1 MKISS
6 TLSLVAIA
14 CALAA
19 CGGGGGD
26 SGGSAPS
33 DSKPVPETP
42 KANYP
47 MEIPSSNYA
56 DANRAQIFDIINK
69 NRTTCGFSSIKQNS
83 LLDISTQGHASYLQA
98 NKTMGHTQISIN
110 PGFTGSDL
118 LARAKAAGYQ
128 PSVLGEIAGGGNSG
142 SLFAG
147 TSNSGIET
155 PLNPAGRTYIRGL
168 FATVYHLAGAVSE
181 WNEMGVGYSMSSNLT
196 SIPGE
201 TVFYSTAVVNFGV
214 PPGSTAPM
222 YGGGE
227 IRSFPC
233 DGITDVTPVF
243 ASETPNPYPSRDF
256 NLSPMGHPVIFTS
269 GSGGEITVTS
279 ASMTDVASG
288 ALVDTKI
295 FNASDDMHKILTL
308 DQAFVIPNYPLK
320 PNTAYSVSV
329 DGSSDGKSFR
339 KVIRFTTGNQ
349 S

>member
-6 TLSLVAIA
+6 TFSLVAIA

-26 SGGSAPS
+26 SGSTPS
-33 DSKPVPETP
+33 EAKPIPETP

-47 MEIPSSNYA
+47 TEIPSSNYS
-56 DANRAQIFDIINK
+56 DVNRAQIFDIINR

-83 LLDISTQGHASYLQA
+83 LLDISAQGHAGYLQA
-98 NKTMGHTQISIN
+98 NKTMGHNQISTN

-128 PSVLGEIAGGGNSG
+128 PSVLGEIAGGGDSG

-147 TSNSGIET
+147 TSNSGIEA
-155 PLNPAGRTYIRGL
+155 PVNPAGRTYIRGL

-196 SIPGE
+196 SIPGK
-201 TVFYSTAVVNFGV
+201 TVFYSAAVVNFGT
-214 PPGSTAPM
+214 PSGSSSPV

-233 DGITDVTPVF
+233 DGITDLSPIFT
-243 ASETPNPYPSRDF
+243 SEAPNPYPNRDF
-256 NLSPMGHPVIFTS
+256 NVSPMGHPVILTS
-269 GSGGEITVTS
+269 GNGGEITVTS

-295 FNASDDMHKILTL
+295 FNASDDVHKMLTL
-308 DQAFVIPNYPLK
+308 DQAFVIPNQPLK
-320 PNTAYSVSV
+320 PNTAYNVSV

-339 KVIRFTTGNQ
+339 KAIRFTTGNQ